1 MQFNFKSYKVMKVKH
16 YVQKEK
22 IYIYFNGVNKNSN
35 AWITIGQNLKIVNFK
50 FYKISNQTS
59 NSILS
64 NSVYKN
70 LKWIVN
76 SVTLLATFQSKKLSK
91 QILLTNFESTLFNML
106 AIKIN
111 DKVYQTF
118 QLKKNYSLNYEK
130 SAKLI
135 FQFQTVNIKKLK

>member
-1 MQFNFKSYKVMKVKH
+1 MQFNFKSYKIMKVKH